1 MLHPT
6 VKTRI
11 VKIGNSQGIR
21 IPKPV
26 LEQLGFVEEV
36 ELEILP
42 DQLIVRLPHLPRQNW
57 EEHFQKMAQ
66 AGDDQL
72 LDETVSL
79 SEWDEREWAW

>member
-11 VKIGNSQGIR
+11 VKTGNSQGIR

-36 ELEILP
+36 ELEIQP
-42 DQLIVRLPHLPRQNW
+42 DQLIVRLPHTPRQNW
-57 EEHFQKMAQ
+57 EQKF
-66 AGDDQL
+66 
-72 LDETVSL
+72 TN
-79 SEWDEREWAW
+79 